1 MKRTLI
7 SGSQSA
13 YSQSLNVVNYL
24 KGLAEPHFNQIEI
37 LDLGAWDLPFCNEGV
52 RQNSDY

>member
-7 SGSQSA
+7 SGSQSV

-52 RQNSDY
+52 R

>member
-7 SGSQSA
+7 SGSKSA
-13 YSQSLNVVNYL
+13 HSQSLNVANYL

-37 LDLGAWDLPFCNEGV
+37 LDLPFWNESV
-52 RQNSDY
+52 WQNSDY